1 MRRRYEQELAGL
13 RRELEEARRQNRPIT
28 LEPRAPQTPPDA
40 SDLPADAIM
49 RAAVAPPPPIRPP
62 ARDEEPGTPPSV
74 AALRGGAE
82 PTPEPEPP
90 ASASQPASLP
100 ELLEA
105 VAPDDAGAAAPAMVL
120 VNPRLL
126 TRPAPRYPAAARRHN
141 RGASVT
147 VRVLVG
153 PDGQVQDVERVGG
166 RAGMGFDRA
175 AEDAARASTWVAGSR
190 NGEPSAMWAELR
202 FEFKP

>member
-105 VAPDDAGAAAPAMVL
+105 VAPDDAGAAA
-120 VNPRLL
+120 
-126 TRPAPRYPAAARRHN
+126 RRHN